1 MSRLIENIYIRIK
14 KYTPEKDVSE
24 WVVDMVITDNE
35 AETVQNALRR
45 IGIDVTIQRQQH
57 WEISISNNSS
67 AALKKIED
75 TGELFNSNKEY
86 ISSIKTNENTACLLV
101 RQKEDMLGR
110 QKMQSLADRFNIQGL
125 KEIRHGVLWNIK
137 SKSSNFD
144 LVIQKVLDSKIL
156 FNPFSQEC
164 YKYE

>member
-1 MSRLIENIYIRIK
+1 MI
-14 KYTPEKDVSE
+14 
-24 WVVDMVITDNE
+24 ITDNE
-35 AETVQNALRR
+35 ASSVQSALSQA
-45 IGIDVTIQRQQH
+45 GVDVKITRLTH
-57 WEISISNNSS
+57 WEIKGANSS
-67 AALKKIED
+67 NVNEIEK

-86 ISSIKTNENTACLLV
+86 IYDYKTEKNESSVTFLI

>member
-1 MSRLIENIYIRIK
+1 MDYGVNNNDINIY
-14 KYTPEKDVSE
+14 ESENNSLE
-24 WVVDMVITDNE
+24 WVINMIITDNE
-35 AETVQNALRR
+35 ASSVQSALSQT
-45 IGIDVTIQRQQH
+45 GVDVKITRLTH
-57 WEISISNNSS
+57 WEIIGANNSS
-67 AALKKIED
+67 LNEIEK

-86 ISSIKTNENTACLLV
+86 IYDYKTEKNESSITFLI

-164 YKYE
+164 YKYG